1 MESGTDDDE
10 NDTTVET
17 GDDVRV
23 HDEELSSNTNEEVGE
38 GCSQIAKRKLELEV
52 EEVKPDIKKSK
63 VAKKGKG
70 RKTKLEQSISMLSDS
85 FKDAAEQE
93 MEMLVKLEQI
103 RHKEMLEHEI
113 RMKELDNVR
122 RREERQH
129 ELLLLNILSSN
140 RNPYPPQ
147 RMDFYQGSNSGSES
161 SYFEL

>member
-1 MESGTDDDE
+1 LESGTDDDE

-113 RMKELDNVR
+113 RMKELDNVC

>member
-1 MESGTDDDE
+1 M
-10 NDTTVET
+10 
-17 GDDVRV
+17 
-23 HDEELSSNTNEEVGE
+23 EEVT
-38 GCSQIAKRKLELEV
+38 
-52 EEVKPDIKKSK
+52 PDIKKSK

-70 RKTKLEQSISMLSDS
+70 RKTKLEQSISTLSDS

-113 RMKELDNVR
+113 RMKELDNVC

-147 RMDFYQGSNSGSES
+147 GMDFYQGSNSGSES

>member
-38 GCSQIAKRKLELEV
+38 GCSEIAKRKLELEV

-70 RKTKLEQSISMLSDS
+70 RKTKLEQSISM
-85 FKDAAEQE
+85 
-93 MEMLVKLEQI
+93 
-103 RHKEMLEHEI
+103 
-113 RMKELDNVR
+113 
-122 RREERQH
+122 
-129 ELLLLNILSSN
+129 
-140 RNPYPPQ
+140 
-147 RMDFYQGSNSGSES
+147 
-161 SYFEL
+161 

>member
-38 GCSQIAKRKLELEV
+38 GCSEIAKRKLELEV

-70 RKTKLEQSISMLSDS
+70 RKTKLEQSISMLRDS

-129 ELLLLNILSSN
+129 ELLTAQYFKQQQKSISTPKDGFLS
-140 RNPYPPQ
+140 RKQ
-147 RMDFYQGSNSGSES
+147 QWKRKQLF
-161 SYFEL
+161 

>member
-38 GCSQIAKRKLELEV
+38 GCSEIAKRKLELEV

-122 RREERQH
+122 RREE
-129 ELLLLNILSSN
+129 
-140 RNPYPPQ
+140 
-147 RMDFYQGSNSGSES
+147 
-161 SYFEL
+161 

>member
-38 GCSQIAKRKLELEV
+38 GCSELAKRKLELEV

-70 RKTKLEQSISMLSDS
+70 RKTNLEQSISVLSDS

-93 MEMLVKLEQI
+93 MELLVKLEQI
-103 RHKEMLEHEI
+103 THKEMLEHEI
-113 RMKELDNVR
+113 RMKKLDNVR
-122 RREERQH
+122 GREEPQH
-129 ELLLLNILSSN
+129 ELLLLNILNSN